1 MKISD
6 SNELFNQSAMHF
18 LAVIISYS
26 ESKLYK
32 NLNDWKELKTI
43 SGGKSK
49 IQDILGE
56 TADEHLHCHQ
66 ACTRI

>member
-6 SNELFNQSAMHF
+6 SNELFNQSVMHF
-18 LAVIISYS
+18 LAVIISLVKANITKILTI
-26 ESKLYK
+26 EK
-32 NLNDWKELKTI
+32 NWKP
-43 SGGKSK
+43 SRKSK

-66 ACTRI
+66 VCTRI